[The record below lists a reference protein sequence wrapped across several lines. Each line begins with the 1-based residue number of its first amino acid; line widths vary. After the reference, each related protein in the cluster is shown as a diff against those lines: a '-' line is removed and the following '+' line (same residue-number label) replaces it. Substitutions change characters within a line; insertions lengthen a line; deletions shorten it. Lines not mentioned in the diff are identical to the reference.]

1 MHSTSG
7 LVLSK
12 TLLSL
17 YMKKKNVLYRK
28 EKFKSIEANVEFLLL
43 FPVVLR

>member
-17 YMKKKNVLYRK
+17 NMKKNVLYRK